1 MCWQEADDRPTA
13 DDILAF
19 LQQIEEEMTS
29 QSHDTLQT
37 GSLIPA
43 VEMQPVQ
50 TGIHSPSFESKF
62 VMSKSVNQSN
72 KHVAEVL
79 VHRVDNVVEQGF
91 EDDFNRDIV
100 IRKNTASGFEDDFV
114 SGSNLNE
121 TNLSHDDSILAGGG
135 ADESANNKD
144 VFASDHNLN
153 FLQPPVPVG
162 MSTPSKPVTSVA
174 NGHSNAFN
182 MATSNQNLQNSN
194 SNYVTANDGATSNYS
209 SSNNIQTT
217 NEDNFQSLK
226 SVGNSANRGSKS
238 SRNLFGEKSD
248 SNHSDDGYR
257 TEVNSAGPDIILS
270 PTQQGTVQK
279 YSEDSGTESLP
290 QNSDLSPKITDLET
304 EKAKE
309 LYLNKGLGLPT
320 SVMHKSRSLG
330 TIPEDGIPSDNTSQN
345 GAVFDEENE
354 DNEGTED
361 VGMNFEWDDY
371 EGEQLVGRV
380 RFMSEESAGNAKSP
394 RHVEVEEWPFDQDS
408 GSENRSKPGSI
419 ASDSDAEVTK
429 LSIGSNTSI
438 DTRAR
443 IASILTNR
451 LNSLIVQQSN
461 PTPVT
466 KTSKKSSLYLFAD
479 DEYDLDSPENAFSDT
494 DHPLSH
500 ASNDYDYGS
509 SSSSFNHDHLS
520 YLNEHRELETV
531 REVEMEE
538 YESELPVE
546 SSYQG
551 QVIIH

>member
-13 DDILAF
+13 EDILAF

-37 GSLIPA
+37 GSLVPA

-50 TGIHSPSFESKF
+50 TGIQSPSFESKF

-121 TNLSHDDSILAGGG
+121 TNLSQDDSILAGGG

-182 MATSNQNLQNSN
+182 TATSNQNLQISN

-209 SSNNIQTT
+209 TSNNIQTT

-380 RFMSEESAGNAKSP
+380 RFMSEESAGSAKSP

-494 DHPLSH
+494 DHPLSN

-509 SSSSFNHDHLS
+509 SSSSFSHDHLS
-520 YLNEHRELETV
+520 YMNEHRELETV